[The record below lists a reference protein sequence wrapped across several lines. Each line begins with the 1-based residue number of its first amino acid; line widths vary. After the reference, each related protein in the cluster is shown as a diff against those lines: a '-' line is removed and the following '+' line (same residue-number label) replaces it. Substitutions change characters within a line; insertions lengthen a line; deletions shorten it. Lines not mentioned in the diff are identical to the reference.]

1 MSSSTGGAEVAR
13 HDLKVAPATAVLTK
27 MKPSLGTVPTI
38 QRLTEVTTSTA
49 FQPAVVDV
57 PLEVYA
63 TIDGE
68 YSSFR
73 PLDWPIKEDQ
83 VVPATQPSVT
93 SRRAAEPPGAVT

>member
-49 FQPAVVDV
+49 FQPAAVDV
-57 PLEVYA
+57 AVA
-63 TIDGE
+63 TMDGE
-68 YSSFR
+68 YSSFS